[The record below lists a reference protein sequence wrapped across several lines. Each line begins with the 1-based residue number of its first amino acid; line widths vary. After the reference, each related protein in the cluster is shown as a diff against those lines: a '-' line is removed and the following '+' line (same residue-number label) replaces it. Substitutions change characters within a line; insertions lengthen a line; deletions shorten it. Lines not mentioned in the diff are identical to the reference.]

1 MQNGSLC
8 DLRDRC
14 CDGIRARDLSFSNC
28 AALLHGGRI
37 EQFGSPKDLVTDP
50 QTAFVATFVGTP
62 PANLIPVSNGIF
74 WDKWS
79 DGELEGQSGSAMFRP
94 EELELAAAPSARTL
108 TLDFAEASPM
118 AGRFMVTGVRNGLRL
133 TAIVDQLPDL
143 TVGDEVHFQ
152 LPQNPSGFFTDEGG
166 RV

>member
-1 MQNGSLC
+1 
-8 DLRDRC
+8 
-14 CDGIRARDLSFSNC
+14 
-28 AALLHGGRI
+28 
-37 EQFGSPKDLVTDP
+37 
-50 QTAFVATFVGTP
+50 
-62 PANLIPVSNGIF
+62 
-74 WDKWS
+74 
-79 DGELEGQSGSAMFRP
+79 MFRP

-118 AGRFMVTGVRNGLRL
+118 AGRFMITGVRDGLRL

-152 LPQNPSGFFTDEGG
+152 LPQNPSGFFTNEGG